1 MRQHLKVSTGSLK
14 PSTNLAA
21 GTALAVLL
29 LAGCANEPKRAERDP
44 DTTTPAVTETE
55 RAGSAAPSDITPITA
70 AVRISDLKV
79 GTVLDADGE
88 VAENQDDLN
97 AGDAIHASIEVGDV
111 GAGSKVKAVWL
122 GPQDARISDETKVV
136 AAGMAFLAFHA
147 PSTRDWAA
155 GDYKVEIYLGD
166 ELASS
171 ESFDIVAP
179 RPGA

>member
-1 MRQHLKVSTGSLK
+1 MRTST
-14 PSTNLAA
+14 TLAA
-21 GTALAVLL
+21 GTALAALL
-29 LAGCANEPKRAERDP
+29 LAGCGNEPKRAERNP
-44 DTTTPAVTETE
+44 DKTTPSVTETE
-55 RAGSAAPSDITPITA
+55 RPGTAAPSDITPITA

-79 GTVLDADGE
+79 GTALDAEGK
-88 VAENQDDLN
+88 VAENQDNLN
-97 AGDAIHASIEVGDV
+97 AGDAIHASIAVGDV

-136 AAGMAFLAFHA
+136 AAGMAFLVFHA

-171 ESFDIVAP
+171 ESFNIVAP